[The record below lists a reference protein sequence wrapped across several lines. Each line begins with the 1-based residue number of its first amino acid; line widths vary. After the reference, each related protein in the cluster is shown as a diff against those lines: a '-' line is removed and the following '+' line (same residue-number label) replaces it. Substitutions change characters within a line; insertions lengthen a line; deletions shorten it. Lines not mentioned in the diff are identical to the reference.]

1 MKNITSR
8 WRDRQIQGL
17 KFDDQVILRQEKVML
32 DFIKSCPN
40 YTRWKWRGND
50 SNFKSIC
57 QRQFIL
63 DDVNYDGIILFGS
76 IFYSLTT
83 SQLVD
88 TIRQVTDSVDFA
100 YIGINRYE
108 LSSHDI
114 DIDLPNDL
122 GDSLDLIMQYCDS
135 NIKRLYNFDTVDGN
149 HMVAAHPMDCYS
161 LCR

>member
-8 WRDRQIQGL
+8 WRDHQIKGL

-40 YTRWKWRGND
+40 YTRWKWQRND

-57 QRQFIL
+57 QHEFIL
-63 DDVNYDGIILFGS
+63 DDVNYNGIILFGS

-83 SQLVD
+83 GQLVD
-88 TIRQVTDSVDFA
+88 TIRQMTDSVDFA
-100 YIGINRYE
+100 YIGINRYQ
-108 LSSHDI
+108 LSSHDL
-114 DIDLPNDL
+114 DINLPNDL
-122 GDSLDLIMQYCDS
+122 GDSLDLIMQYCDN
-135 NIKRLYNFDTVDGN
+135 NIKRLYNFDAVDGN